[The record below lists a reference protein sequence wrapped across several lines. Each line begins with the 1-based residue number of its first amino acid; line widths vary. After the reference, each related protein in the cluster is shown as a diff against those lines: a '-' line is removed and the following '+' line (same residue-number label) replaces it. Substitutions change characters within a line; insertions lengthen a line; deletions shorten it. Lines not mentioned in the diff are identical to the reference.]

1 MGAGGSEDVPSIKK
15 GVVRQV
21 AGPVVTAEEMDGA
34 AMYEL
39 VAVGSLKLLGE
50 IIRLT
55 GSSATIQVYEETA
68 GLTVGDP
75 VIRTAAPL
83 SVELGPGLL
92 GNIFDGVQRP
102 LEEIAQFTGDMFI
115 PRGVSVPALDRKKKW
130 KFNPNSNLSVGD
142 HVTAGDVYGTVP
154 ETALLEHK
162 LMIPPNQMGTVKW
175 IAEAGEVCL
184 LLMFSFLF
192 TLLGLVNLQYFKY
205 CFRNSANTNNV
216 QNFFFLKYMMNGVIN
231 LCSIRLKRK

>member
-1 MGAGGSEDVPSIKK
+1 MGRGGSDDLATVKM

-21 AGPVVTAEEMDGA
+21 AGPVVTADEMDGA

-39 VAVGSLKLLGE
+39 VAVGNLKLLGE

-75 VIRTAAPL
+75 VERTAAPL

-102 LEEIAQFTGDMFI
+102 LQKIAEHTGDMFI
-115 PRGVSVPALDRKKKW
+115 PRGVSVPALDRKKQW
-130 KFNPNSNLSVGD
+130 EFTPNAEVAIGD
-142 HVTAGDVYGTVP
+142 HVTAGDVFGTIP
-154 ETALLEHK
+154 ETALLDHK
-162 LMIPPNQMGTVKW
+162 LMVPPNQMGTVTW
-175 IAEAGEVCL
+175 IAPAGKVRVAYA
-184 LLMFSFLF
+184 FP
-192 TLLGLVNLQYFKY
+192 
-205 CFRNSANTNNV
+205 
-216 QNFFFLKYMMNGVIN
+216 
-231 LCSIRLKRK
+231 

>member
-1 MGAGGSEDVPSIKK
+1 MGRGGSDGLAQMKN

-21 AGPVVTAEEMDGA
+21 AGPVVTADQMDGA

-39 VAVGSLKLLGE
+39 VAVGNLKLLGE

-75 VIRTAAPL
+75 VERTAAPL

-102 LEEIAQFTGDMFI
+102 LRKIAEYTGDMFI
-115 PRGVSVPALDRKKKW
+115 PRGVSVPALDREKKW
-130 KFNPNSNLSVGD
+130 SFTPNPDLNVGD
-142 HVTAGDVYGTVP
+142 HVTAGDIYGTVP
-154 ETALLEHK
+154 ETALIEHK
-162 LMIPPNQMGTVKW
+162 LMIPPNQMGTVTW
-175 IAEAGEVCL
+175 LAPAGEVRCYFPLRHCL
-184 LLMFSFLF
+184 AAFIALSITSLAE
-192 TLLGLVNLQYFKY
+192 
-205 CFRNSANTNNV
+205 RN
-216 QNFFFLKYMMNGVIN
+216 
-231 LCSIRLKRK
+231 

>member
-1 MGAGGSEDVPSIKK
+1 MGGGGSDGHPTAEM

-21 AGPVVTAEEMDGA
+21 AGPVVTADEMDGA

-39 VAVGSLKLLGE
+39 VAVGHLKLLGE

-102 LEEIAQFTGDMFI
+102 LEKIALHTGDMFI
-115 PRGVSVPALDRKKKW
+115 PRGVSVPALDRNEVW
-130 KFNPNSNLSVGD
+130 SFTPNPSLKVGD
-142 HVTAGDVYGTVP
+142 HVTAGDVYGTIP
-154 ETALLEHK
+154 ETELLEHK
-162 LMIPPNQMGTVKW
+162 LMIAPNQMGTIKW
-175 IAEAGEVCL
+175 IAPAGKVC
-184 LLMFSFLF
+184 
-192 TLLGLVNLQYFKY
+192 
-205 CFRNSANTNNV
+205 
-216 QNFFFLKYMMNGVIN
+216 FFFVISLVLICQQLLTILTKYFIIN
-231 LCSIRLKRK
+231 YVTNMWFDRA

>member
-1 MGAGGSEDVPSIKK
+1 MVAESAPNM

-21 AGPVVTAEEMDGA
+21 AGPVVTADEMDGA

-39 VAVGSLKLLGE
+39 VAVGKLKLLGE

-75 VIRTAAPL
+75 VERTAAPL

-102 LEEIAQFTGDMFI
+102 LEKIALHTGDMFI
-115 PRGVSVPALDRKKKW
+115 PRGVSVPALDRTKQW
-130 KFNPNSNLSVGD
+130 KFTPTPSFSVGD
-142 HVTAGDVYGTVP
+142 HVTAGDVYGTIP
-154 ETALLEHK
+154 ETALIEHS
-162 LMIPPNQMGTVKW
+162 LMIPPNQMGTITW
-175 IAEAGEVCL
+175 IAPAGTVCPFIFLLNFSPHLLTFL
-184 LLMFSFLF
+184 LLFSCYV
-192 TLLGLVNLQYFKY
+192 TVYH
-205 CFRNSANTNNV
+205 
-216 QNFFFLKYMMNGVIN
+216 
-231 LCSIRLKRK
+231 

>member
-1 MGAGGSEDVPSIKK
+1 MGSGRSDSVSALHR

-21 AGPVVTAEEMDGA
+21 AGPVVTADEMDGA

-39 VAVGSLKLLGE
+39 VAVGHLKLLGE

-75 VIRTAAPL
+75 VERTAAPL

-102 LEEIAQFTGDMFI
+102 LEKIAIHTGDMYI
-115 PRGVSVPALDRKKKW
+115 PRGVSVPALDREKKW
-130 KFNPNSNLSVGD
+130 DFTPNPELSMGE
-142 HVTAGDVYGTVP
+142 HVTAGDVIGTVP
-154 ETALLEHK
+154 ETALIVHK
-162 LMIPPNQMGTVKW
+162 VMIPPNQMGTITW
-175 IAEAGEVCL
+175 LAPAGKV
-184 LLMFSFLF
+184 
-192 TLLGLVNLQYFKY
+192 
-205 CFRNSANTNNV
+205 R
-216 QNFFFLKYMMNGVIN
+216 
-231 LCSIRLKRK
+231 

>member
-1 MGAGGSEDVPSIKK
+1 MGAGGSDDINAPKM

-21 AGPVVTAEEMDGA
+21 AGPVVTADEMDGA

-39 VAVGSLKLLGE
+39 VAVGNLKLLGE

-75 VIRTAAPL
+75 VERTAAPL

-102 LEEIAQFTGDMFI
+102 LKKIALQTGDMFI
-115 PRGVSVPALDRKKKW
+115 PRGISVPSLDRDIKW
-130 KFNPNSNLSVGD
+130 KFTPSPEFSVGD
-142 HVTAGDVYGTVP
+142 QITAGDIYGSVP
-154 ETALLEHK
+154 ETALLTHQVM
-162 LMIPPNQMGTVKW
+162 LPPNQMGVINW
-175 IAEAGEVCL
+175 LACAGEVSCHL
-184 LLMFSFLF
+184 APKLHLF
-192 TLLGLVNLQYFKY
+192 HVL
-205 CFRNSANTNNV
+205 
-216 QNFFFLKYMMNGVIN
+216 
-231 LCSIRLKRK
+231 

>member
-1 MGAGGSEDVPSIKK
+1 MGKGASADQSEVKH

-21 AGPVVTAEEMDGA
+21 AGPVVTADEMDGA

-39 VAVGSLKLLGE
+39 VAVGKLKLLGE
-50 IIRLT
+50 IIRLA

-75 VIRTAAPL
+75 VIRTSAPL

-102 LEEIAQFTGDMFI
+102 LEKIAEHTGDMFI

-130 KFNPNSNLSVGD
+130 SFTPNPDINVGD
-142 HVTAGDVYGTVP
+142 HVTAGDVFGTIP
-154 ETALLEHK
+154 ETDLLEHK
-162 LMIPPNQMGTVKW
+162 LMVPPNQMGTVKW
-175 IAEAGEVCL
+175 IASAGEVSSRL
-184 LLMFSFLF
+184 SFWF
-192 TLLGLVNLQYFKY
+192 PPSLQYP
-205 CFRNSANTNNV
+205 T
-216 QNFFFLKYMMNGVIN
+216 
-231 LCSIRLKRK
+231 LCYRRPDLIRKV

>member
-1 MGAGGSEDVPSIKK
+1 MGRGGSDAVSAIKQ

-21 AGPVVTAEEMDGA
+21 AGPVVTADEMDGA

-75 VIRTAAPL
+75 VIRTNAPL

-102 LEEIAQFTGDMFI
+102 LQQIAIHTGDMFI
-115 PRGVSVPALDRKKKW
+115 PRGVSVPALDRSKKW
-130 KFNPNSNLSVGD
+130 RFTPNPDIKVGD
-142 HVTAGDVYGTVP
+142 HITAGDVYGTVP

-162 LMIPPNQMGTVKW
+162 LMIPPNQMGSVKW
-175 IAEAGEVCL
+175 IASAGEVSSFDL
-184 LLMFSFLF
+184 LNRHSSSIFVPSLTDHAVLSFSILHPELS
-192 TLLGLVNLQYFKY
+192 TP
-205 CFRNSANTNNV
+205 
-216 QNFFFLKYMMNGVIN
+216 
-231 LCSIRLKRK
+231 LKRT

>member
-1 MGAGGSEDVPSIKK
+1 MGAGGSDGHPSAKM

-21 AGPVVTAEEMDGA
+21 AGPVVTADEMDGA

-39 VAVGSLKLLGE
+39 VAVGKLKLLGE
-50 IIRLT
+50 IIRLA

-102 LEEIAQFTGDMFI
+102 LEKIALHTGDMFI
-115 PRGVSVPALDRKKKW
+115 PRGVSVPSLDRSKAW
-130 KFNPNSNLSVGD
+130 AFTPNPNLKVGD

-154 ETALLEHK
+154 ESELLEHK
-162 LMIPPNQMGTVKW
+162 LMIPPNRMGTIKW
-175 IAEAGEVCL
+175 IAPAGEVCL
-184 LLMFSFLF
+184 NYSFTRLTFLSRSLLVRLSLTARMLNIDFS
-192 TLLGLVNLQYFKY
+192 TCGIAYSLV
-205 CFRNSANTNNV
+205 
-216 QNFFFLKYMMNGVIN
+216 
-231 LCSIRLKRK
+231 

>member
-1 MGAGGSEDVPSIKK
+1 MGAGGSDDVSSVKK

-21 AGPVVTAEEMDGA
+21 AGPVVTADEMDGA

-50 IIRLT
+50 IIRLS

-68 GLTVGDP
+68 GLMVGDH
-75 VIRTAAPL
+75 VIRTSAPL

-102 LEEIAQFTGDMFI
+102 LEKIAQYTGDMFI

-130 KFNPNSNLSVGD
+130 KFTPSSDISEGD
-142 HVTAGDVYGTVP
+142 HVTAGDVFGTVP
-154 ETALLEHK
+154 ESDLLVHK
-162 LMIPPNQMGTVKW
+162 LMVPPNQMGTVKW
-175 IAEAGEVCL
+175 IASEGEVSCASFCFVL
-184 LLMFSFLF
+184 LFE
-192 TLLGLVNLQYFKY
+192 
-205 CFRNSANTNNV
+205 
-216 QNFFFLKYMMNGVIN
+216 
-231 LCSIRLKRK
+231 LKRFL

>member
-1 MGAGGSEDVPSIKK
+1 MGRGESDGVGAPTK

-21 AGPVVTAEEMDGA
+21 AGPVVTADEMDGA

-39 VAVGSLKLLGE
+39 VAVGNLKLLGE

-75 VIRTAAPL
+75 VERTAAPL

-102 LEEIAQFTGDMFI
+102 LEKIALHTGDMFI
-115 PRGVSVPALDRKKKW
+115 PRGVSVPALDRTKKW
-130 KFNPNSNLSVGD
+130 DFTPNPEISVGD
-142 HVTAGDVYGTVP
+142 HVTAGDVYGIIP

-162 LMIPPNQMGTVKW
+162 LMVPPNQMGTITW
-175 IAEAGEVCL
+175 IAPAGQVC
-184 LLMFSFLF
+184 
-192 TLLGLVNLQYFKY
+192 NLY
-205 CFRNSANTNNV
+205 CNTIDE
-216 QNFFFLKYMMNGVIN
+216 MP
-231 LCSIRLKRK
+231 IRDTHTSMLHT

>member
-1 MGAGGSEDVPSIKK
+1 MGRGGSDSVSAIKQ

-21 AGPVVTAEEMDGA
+21 AGPVVTADEMDGA

-50 IIRLT
+50 IIRLA

-75 VIRTAAPL
+75 VIRTNNPL

-102 LEEIAQFTGDMFI
+102 LQEIATHTGDMFI
-115 PRGVSVPALDRKKKW
+115 PRGVSVPSLDRSKKW
-130 KFNPNSNLSVGD
+130 HFTPNPDIKVGD
-142 HVTAGDVYGTVP
+142 KMAAGDVFGTVP
-154 ETALLEHK
+154 ETDLLEHK
-162 LMIPPNQMGTVKW
+162 LMIPPNQMGSVKW
-175 IAEAGEVCL
+175 IASAGEVSSLDL
-184 LLMFSFLF
+184 LNRNCSILVPSLLTIPFYLFLPF
-192 TLLGLVNLQYFKY
+192 TLSSVYN
-205 CFRNSANTNNV
+205 
-216 QNFFFLKYMMNGVIN
+216 
-231 LCSIRLKRK
+231 

>member
-1 MGAGGSEDVPSIKK
+1 MGRGGSDGVGAMKM

-21 AGPVVTAEEMDGA
+21 AGPVVTADEMDGA

-39 VAVGSLKLLGE
+39 VAVGNLKLLGE
-50 IIRLT
+50 IIRIT

-75 VIRTAAPL
+75 VERTAAPL

-102 LEEIAQFTGDMFI
+102 LEKIAEHTNDMFI
-115 PRGVSVPALDRKKKW
+115 PRGVSVPALDRTKVW
-130 KFNPNSNLSVGD
+130 DFTPNPEVSIGS

-154 ETALLEHK
+154 ETALIDHK
-162 LMIPPNQMGTVKW
+162 LMVPPNQMGVVTWLAPPGQVR
-175 IAEAGEVCL
+175 
-184 LLMFSFLF
+184 
-192 TLLGLVNLQYFKY
+192 QD
-205 CFRNSANTNNV
+205 
-216 QNFFFLKYMMNGVIN
+216 
-231 LCSIRLKRK
+231 

>member
-1 MGAGGSEDVPSIKK
+1 MGRGGSDDLATVKM

-21 AGPVVTAEEMDGA
+21 AGPVVTADEMDGA

-39 VAVGSLKLLGE
+39 VAVGNLKLLGE

-75 VIRTAAPL
+75 VERTAAPL

-102 LEEIAQFTGDMFI
+102 LQKIAEHTQDMFI
-115 PRGVSVPALDRKKKW
+115 PRGVSVPALDRSKKW
-130 KFNPNSNLSVGD
+130 EFTPNPEIGIGD
-142 HVTAGDVYGTVP
+142 HVTAGDVFGTVP
-154 ETALLEHK
+154 ETALLTHK
-162 LMIPPNQMGTVKW
+162 LMVPPNQMGTVTW
-175 IAEAGEVCL
+175 IASAGSVSCTL
-184 LLMFSFLF
+184 TLILSFARRRNF
-192 TLLGLVNLQYFKY
+192 TVH
-205 CFRNSANTNNV
+205 
-216 QNFFFLKYMMNGVIN
+216 
-231 LCSIRLKRK
+231 

>member
-1 MGAGGSEDVPSIKK
+1 MGAGGSDGLPTVKN

-21 AGPVVTAEEMDGA
+21 AGPVVTADEMDGA

-75 VIRTAAPL
+75 VIRTSAPL

-102 LEEIAQFTGDMFI
+102 LTEIAKFTGDMFI
-115 PRGVSVPALDRKKKW
+115 PRGVSVPALDRKIKW
-130 KFNPNSNLSVGD
+130 AFTPYPGMSIGD
-142 HVTAGDVYGTVP
+142 HVTAGDVFGTVP

-162 LMIPPNQMGTVKW
+162 LMVPPNQMGTVKW
-175 IAEAGEVCL
+175 IAPKGDVSNKHSP
-184 LLMFSFLF
+184 SFL
-192 TLLGLVNLQYFKY
+192 L
-205 CFRNSANTNNV
+205 
-216 QNFFFLKYMMNGVIN
+216 
-231 LCSIRLKRK
+231 

>member
-1 MGAGGSEDVPSIKK
+1 MGRDGSDGLSAIKE

-21 AGPVVTAEEMDGA
+21 AGPVVTADEMDGA

-39 VAVGSLKLLGE
+39 VAVGKLKLLGE

-75 VIRTAAPL
+75 VIRTSAPL

-102 LEEIAQFTGDMFI
+102 LEKIAIYTGDMFI
-115 PRGVSVPALDRKKKW
+115 PRGISVPALDRNKLW
-130 KFNPNSNLSVGD
+130 AFTPNPSVSVGD
-142 HVTAGDVYGTVP
+142 HVTAGDVFGVIP

-162 LMIPPNQMGTVKW
+162 LMVPPNQMGTITW
-175 IAEAGEVCL
+175 IAPAGEVGFYPFL
-184 LLMFSFLF
+184 LSFSIFLHSLHR
-192 TLLGLVNLQYFKY
+192 T
-205 CFRNSANTNNV
+205 
-216 QNFFFLKYMMNGVIN
+216 
-231 LCSIRLKRK
+231 